1 MIYMTVKKIKLLT
14 RNKSITMQSKGYHN
28 ITQRKT
34 KTKLCN
40 TKKGPQMK
48 SYTKMLRSVIYF
60 PDYTLI
66 YEKI

>member
-1 MIYMTVKKIKLLT
+1 
-14 RNKSITMQSKGYHN
+14 MQSKGYHN

-48 SYTKMLRSVIYF
+48 SYTKMLRSIIYF